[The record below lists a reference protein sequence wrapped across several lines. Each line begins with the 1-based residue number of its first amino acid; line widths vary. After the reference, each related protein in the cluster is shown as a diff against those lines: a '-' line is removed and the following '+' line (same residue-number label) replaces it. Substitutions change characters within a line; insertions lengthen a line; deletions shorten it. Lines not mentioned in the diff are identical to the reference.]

1 MVKKLFLVYLL
12 LFAKISV
19 AQHGEPTSFVP
30 PVEGQL
36 LLSGT
41 FGELRSG
48 HFHTGIDIKTDGVV
62 GKPVFAIDDGYIS
75 RICVSPTGF
84 GKAIYISHDN
94 GLTSVYAHL
103 LSFKSDVADYVRN
116 IQLEKESFAID
127 VQVNKGVLMV
137 KKGEQIALSGNSG
150 GSAGPHLHFEIRE
163 TKTANPIDPVS
174 FDFLNIIDNISPII
188 HRICFF
194 PLDSASFIN
203 GRNNPV
209 ERKVVSD
216 NDKFVL
222 YNPKPLLIKGDV
234 YFGISTIDKM
244 DNSYNKNGIHSIR
257 CYVDSSLFYEFV
269 ADTTSFSQAH
279 CVNAIID
286 YPKYVND
293 EERFYK
299 SYKEPNCSSMMLKYV
314 DNDGILKLEDDS
326 IHTVTCLIADVNDNV
341 STLKFDV
348 RRDTACYE
356 HVSLNKSHY
365 LKYNRSYNLQLGDAK
380 IFIGENALFDDVA
393 VDLTIDTVPCENLL
407 VPQYHIGDN
416 TVATNERISISL
428 KIPENIAHDA
438 RNKLYVVSKS
448 NDEWNY
454 VNGKNKDGY
463 ITVRVRNF
471 GSFSMMMDTVPP
483 EISSEYL
490 LDDAVTDVSKRKRV
504 RVTIKDDQT
513 GISSYYPTLNG
524 KWIIMDYDAKN
535 DVLIYEFDD
544 FLQEGINELKIVVKD
559 MVGNTSEYIRQI
571 KY

>member
-1 MVKKLFLVYLL
+1 
-12 LFAKISV
+12 
-19 AQHGEPTSFVP
+19 
-30 PVEGQL
+30 
-36 LLSGT
+36 
-41 FGELRSG
+41 
-48 HFHTGIDIKTDGVV
+48 
-62 GKPVFAIDDGYIS
+62 
-75 RICVSPTGF
+75 
-84 GKAIYISHDN
+84 
-94 GLTSVYAHL
+94 
-103 LSFKSDVADYVRN
+103 
-116 IQLEKESFAID
+116 
-127 VQVNKGVLMV
+127 MV

-365 LKYNRSYNLQLGDAK
+365 LTYNRSYNLQLGDAK

-393 VDLTIDTVPCENLL
+393 VLHNKNQVRITDGGEAMRN
-407 VPQYHIGDN
+407 Y
-416 TVATNERISISL
+416 ERRTSLHQSIHCFL
-428 KIPENIAHDA
+428 NQF
-438 RNKLYVVSKS
+438 
-448 NDEWNY
+448 
-454 VNGKNKDGY
+454 
-463 ITVRVRNF
+463 F
-471 GSFSMMMDTVPP
+471 GSCFIIFSFSHKHLNSMIQIRAKTR
-483 EISSEYL
+483 SGL
-490 LDDAVTDVSKRKRV
+490 A
-504 RVTIKDDQT
+504 
-513 GISSYYPTLNG
+513 PTP
-524 KWIIMDYDAKN
+524 
-535 DVLIYEFDD
+535 
-544 FLQEGINELKIVVKD
+544 
-559 MVGNTSEYIRQI
+559 
-571 KY
+571 